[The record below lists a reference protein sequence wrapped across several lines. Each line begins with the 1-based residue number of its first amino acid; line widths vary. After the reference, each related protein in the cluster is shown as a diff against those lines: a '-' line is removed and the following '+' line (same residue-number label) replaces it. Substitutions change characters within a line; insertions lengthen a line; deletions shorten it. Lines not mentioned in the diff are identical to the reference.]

1 MKLIWQKGL
10 VARFSCFEDVTIP
23 VGSSY
28 GLSSDARIVKLDA
41 CYPSHAPHLGPVSPT
56 DPRKGFRIYRLVA
69 RRAEQA
75 MEKGK
80 GVARRWAVEFA
91 DNSSYS
97 SPSDIPDP
105 IGFAQSSSDPV
116 LPSDDANA
124 SRQKKDA
131 EAAWKLQ
138 KAWEVAQAPFKN
150 LLMMGFMMWMAGSTV
165 HLFSIGITFSAL
177 WQPISALQGVG
188 KVFEPYKDPRVDT
201 LAPKLL
207 FIALNLA
214 AMALGVW
221 KLNSLGLLP
230 THASDWVSSLPTA
243 PEVEYSSGGL
253 PFH

>member
-1 MKLIWQKGL
+1 
-10 VARFSCFEDVTIP
+10 
-23 VGSSY
+23 
-28 GLSSDARIVKLDA
+28 
-41 CYPSHAPHLGPVSPT
+41 
-56 DPRKGFRIYRLVA
+56 
-69 RRAEQA
+69 

-105 IGFAQSSSDPV
+105 LGFTRSSSDPV

-124 SRQKKDA
+124 SRQKRLGRRSIIIRLCFSFPVVHVLICAICSPFSYEESLGSGSSPFQELVNDGVYDVDG
-131 EAAWKLQ
+131 WKYSSFIQ
-138 KAWEVAQAPFKN
+138 YWYH
-150 LLMMGFMMWMAGSTV
+150 LLGPLATNKCSSRSWKWLPMVNIQLSHIFYMNTV
-165 HLFSIGITFSAL
+165 FLSS
-177 WQPISALQGVG
+177 
-188 KVFEPYKDPRVDT
+188 VFEPYKDPRVDT

-230 THASDWVSSLPTA
+230 TRIGLGFFTTYCSKTIAEARDRCGAVAL
-243 PEVEYSSGGL
+243 GGE
-253 PFH
+253 